1 MTVKKLDM
9 APSWSWAVEA
19 LIVAL
24 ATGTEE
30 GKEIARE
37 ELRRLGKMVDA
48 TRDHLDNIKLAVMLA
63 KASLDQALEETDEIE
78 GLRQAEA
85 AQETL
90 SGAIAEEEWRHHKA
104 NSEKALLERKR
115 RLIGAVLSQLKHD
128 LTDKESFEEA
138 PLEELFSSVP
148 EEVLIGYLPSV
159 CNHREHGVYGQ
170 SDFLDRE
177 DHPYRRAYSVDKP

>member
-9 APSWSWAVEA
+9 TPSWSWAVEA

-48 TRDHLDNIKLAVMLA
+48 TRDHLDHIKVDVMLA
-63 KASLDQALEETDEIE
+63 KASLDSALEETDEIE

-90 SGAIAEEEWRHHKA
+90 SG
-104 NSEKALLERKR
+104 LLKGME
-115 RLIGAVLSQLKHD
+115 G
-128 LTDKESFEEA
+128 
-138 PLEELFSSVP
+138 
-148 EEVLIGYLPSV
+148 G
-159 CNHREHGVYGQ
+159 GQ
-170 SDFLDRE
+170 
-177 DHPYRRAYSVDKP
+177 